1 VAATYRQSDVS
12 ALLRLAGEVAELPA
26 DVQSRRA
33 HILDRLLHL
42 VGGCH
47 AICSEV
53 DLSSVG
59 SFAKAIPGT
68 VVHAGDCSGGELT
81 AVREYLYT
89 GKPLDPCIP
98 HLFRASGDVVT
109 VRREDVMD
117 RSWFRSEHFN
127 VMRRP
132 AFRGESLYAK
142 LRLPDGRHL
151 RMGIQ
156 REIRDRPFTNREVQ
170 LVNVF
175 HENLRQLYALP
186 KPVGFNLSALP
197 MPDLPPR
204 LQPVLSQLLQGDGEK
219 QIAVKLGLSRHTVHE
234 YVKTIYK
241 RLGVSSR
248 GELLAR
254 FVPSDFA
261 AAQHSKYAV
270 TPLPF
275 PDDGRQPTGP

>member
-1 VAATYRQSDVS
+1 MAATYRQSDVS
-12 ALLRLAGEVAELPA
+12 ALLRLAGEVAELPS
-26 DVQSRRA
+26 DVRSRRA
-33 HILDRLLHL
+33 HILERLLEL
-42 VGGCH
+42 VGGVH
-47 AICSEV
+47 AVCSEV

-68 VVHAGDCSGGELT
+68 VIHAGDCSGGELS
-81 AVREYLYT
+81 AVREYLYS

-98 HLFRASGDVVT
+98 HLFRAEGDVVT

-117 RSWFRSEHFN
+117 RGWFRSEHFN

-132 AFRGESLYAK
+132 AARGESLYAK

-156 REIRDRPFTNREVQ
+156 REIRDRPFTRREVE

-175 HENLRQLYALP
+175 HENLRNLYALP
-186 KPVGFNLSALP
+186 RPAGFMMSATP

-204 LQPVLSQLLQGDGEK
+204 LQPVLTHLLQGEGEK

-234 YVKTIYK
+234 YVKVIYR
-241 RLGVSSR
+241 RLGVGSR

-254 FVPSDFA
+254 FVS
-261 AAQHSKYAV
+261 V
-270 TPLPF
+270 
-275 PDDGRQPTGP
+275 